1 MLLSFALLRLDASR
15 ADGARTRTH
24 PMLIRRRDA
33 DAPVLIRRRDTDAPR
48 ARTHP
53 MLIRR
58 RDADAF
64 PDPRSPIVDLAR
76 LPVAAAVA
84 AAAAAAAAG
93 SAASSAPYLHRLR
106 PRQPFLLHL
115 SSMLSKSSD
124 PFVFWRCQPHLI

>member
-1 MLLSFALLRLDASR
+1 MNL
-15 ADGARTRTH
+15 TRTH
-24 PMLIRRRDA
+24 PMLIRGRDADAPVLIRRRDA

-64 PDPRSPIVDLAR
+64 PDPRSPIIDLAR
-76 LPVAAAVA
+76 LPVAAAA
-84 AAAAAAAAG
+84 AVVAAAAAAG

>member
-1 MLLSFALLRLDASR
+1 
-15 ADGARTRTH
+15 
-24 PMLIRRRDA
+24 
-33 DAPVLIRRRDTDAPR
+33 
-48 ARTHP
+48 

-76 LPVAAAVA
+76 LPVAAAAVA

-106 PRQPFLLHL
+106 PPSPFLLHL
-115 SSMLSKSSD
+115 SSMLSKSLD